1 VPIAFVVLSG
11 PGAATAAE
19 LTEFFHGVG
28 PHYAYPRVIEFVDA
42 LPLAGTGKVDRA
54 ALQERAAGLVA
65 A

>member
-1 VPIAFVVLSG
+1 
-11 PGAATAAE
+11 
-19 LTEFFHGVG
+19 
-28 PHYAYPRVIEFVDA
+28 VIEFVDA

>member
-1 VPIAFVVLSG
+1 VLSE
-11 PGAATAAE
+11 PGAASAAE